1 MKSRKLAVVA
11 FLLVAVLTIGIGYAA
26 LTTHLNIRGAATVS
40 VEGAQSAYADDIK
53 FITASQAGPSDPAY
67 TASIGDGKTADFSVT
82 GLKGAN
88 ESVTITYTIA
98 NSGDLAST
106 VKLEVNYPTVSND
119 EYFSIAIGGGDY
131 TTNGVALDAG
141 DSITVTVTVTLLKT
155 PTDTTKPTTCDFTVR
170 LVSTTNN

>member
-53 FITASQAGPSDPAY
+53 FTLASQPDASDPAY

-88 ESVTITYTIA
+88 ESVTITYTIT

-106 VKLEVNYPTVSND
+106 VKVEASYPTVSNG
-119 EYFSIAIGGGDY
+119 EYFSIAIGGDY
-131 TTNGVALDAG
+131 TTTGVALDAG
-141 DSITVTVTVTLLKT
+141 QSITIDVTVTLLKT
-155 PTDTTKPTTCDFTVR
+155 PTDTTQPTTCDFTVR